1 MIYLHK
7 ILPYLLMPST
17 VAILLIVAGCVLKRK
32 GIVIAG
38 WCVLFIFSIPITAGF
53 LFGFLEAGEERIPAS
68 EAPAADAIVV
78 LSGAGVTETGKSNVV
93 EWQDPDRFFGGVQ
106 LYFSGKAPLL
116 VFTGGWFP
124 WEVSARPEG
133 ELLVEQAALMGVPAS
148 SMITTG
154 RVSNTEQESD
164 AVAKILRER
173 RKESPDAHG
182 GASPRV
188 LLVTSAYH
196 MPRARFLFEKAGLEV
211 VPFPVDFRS
220 SSAPALSFLKFLP
233 NAGSLN
239 ASETAIRELYGRVYY
254 RLKP

>member
-7 ILPYLLMPST
+7 ILPYLVMPST
-17 VAILLIVAGCVLKRK
+17 VAILLIVGGCVLKKR
-32 GIVIAG
+32 GIAIAG
-38 WCVLFIFSIPITAGF
+38 WSVLFIFSLQITAGA
-53 LFGFLEAGEERIPAS
+53 LFYFLEARAERIPAS

-78 LSGAGVTETGKSNVV
+78 LSGACVSEIGKSKAV

-124 WEVSARPEG
+124 WETSARSEG
-133 ELLVEQAALMGVPAS
+133 ELLVEQAALMGVPAT

-154 RVSNTEQESD
+154 RVSNTEEESN

-173 RKESPDAHG
+173 RKESPDADRG
-182 GASPRV
+182 TSLRV

-220 SSAPALSFLKFLP
+220 SSTMALSFLRFLP
-233 NAGSLN
+233 NVGSLN

-254 RLKP
+254 WLKP